1 MLIHA
6 LPKSS
11 SPQDALRSDATR
23 VNSLGTPCL
32 VRLDRV
38 FACSLRACAMARQLF
53 RSVGVRSVGITSCFA
68 VGTLTALFFGV
79 SPQRARRRALPMNPM
94 LQECRVRL
102 Q

>member
-6 LPKSS
+6 FQILLAARRIEVRC
-11 SPQDALRSDATR
+11 DASKLSRDTL
-23 VNSLGTPCL
+23 LG
-32 VRLDRV
+32 
-38 FACSLRACAMARQLF
+38 SLRQSFCLF
-53 RSVGVRSVGITSCFA
+53 VKSMRDGETIVSIGGVRSVGITSCFA